1 MKLTEFRNLLREE
14 VRRII
19 SENSITLSNGKV
31 IKNTS
36 VDNNGI
42 NLDSRKITI
51 DDLSQGFSIKPNSK
65 KAFLELLKASKTLLR
80 LVIEKDLGI
89 TDDEGFNDTINRNK
103 PLQAKYAQ
111 LVEPRANPYY
121 WSLDMNKLPLSIKR
135 SISKIKGKFK
145 GDHPELTSFVNKYYD
160 FSKYK
165 VNKDYKWII
174 SFYKQDSPAEIDI
187 EFWNPKMKK
196 DAQVVKFLKKFE
208 TD

>member
-1 MKLTEFRNLLREE
+1 MKLIEFRNLIREE

-89 TDDEGFNDTINRNK
+89 TDVEGFDDAIKKNK
-103 PLQAKYAQ
+103 LLQAKYAQ
-111 LVEPRANPYY
+111 LVEPKVNPYY
-121 WSLDMNKLPLSIKR
+121 WSLDYDKLPLPIKR
-135 SISKIKGKFK
+135 SIIKMKGKSFI
-145 GDHPELTSFVNKYYD
+145 GDFPELTSFVNKYYD

-165 VNKDYKWII
+165 VDKDYKWQI
-174 SFYKQDSPAEIDI
+174 SSDPRDPSPSVDI

-196 DAQVVKFLKKFE
+196 DALVTKFLKKFE
-208 TD
+208 